1 MFMNTLQE
9 IPPTELQDFKKRVA
23 QWLEVDEKI
32 IKMEKQIRELKA
44 IRNKKLEPEITG
56 FMVQFNISDLN
67 TDNGKLRCNER
78 NVKKSLNKTNIRENL
93 SKVMEDSIK
102 VDQAM
107 NLILNNREITT
118 TYKLTKPKR

>member
-1 MFMNTLQE
+1 
-9 IPPTELQDFKKRVA
+9 
-23 QWLEVDEKI
+23 
-32 IKMEKQIRELKA
+32 MEKQIRELKA